1 MSDVSDY
8 EIGCRA
14 VLSSLRG
21 HKPEKILVSYLL
33 TQFSDFEAFDI
44 ADRVRSEFCFE
55 LYLQKLITS
64 LQLVEICR
72 RISESLL
79 PACQKIIDLDSGPL
93 KMCNVSSS
101 NRWSQ
106 EETLNLFA
114 CLKTENIHMLQHV
127 LGHRSPAQCRERV
140 RYVVFCLERRAVS
153 TDDLTS
159 PKCGEP
165 ATQTTPSTVAPH
177 NNAFLRVK
185 LMREKYNSRKQK
197 LMWQGKCLTLQR
209 KVRQLETKLNE
220 VELEAERA
228 QDESSNDDN
237 LADVTLQDQLL
248 SEMLFLSHKRDR
260 ERRYSEKLRDICQLL
275 MLTSPRTY
283 KLLHQFLPIP
293 SREALRYHYS
303 SSFSLIREMISDQ
316 NLIDS
321 QVGILSAEIPEN
333 SMITIGMD
341 AFSFRTFHD
350 TSTLKT
356 KTNSSFSDA
365 FLFMHAPL
373 DANLKTKVIHLQKK
387 GNGSFDSSVIEN
399 FKKIAEIYRARRL
412 KVMFMATDGDR
423 FLTSIHE
430 KFFDANVA
438 PSRDSFV
445 LLIGQIYEMLMNSD
459 EIMPIA
465 DPLHFAKNVRGKL
478 LDHDVVV
485 TNADNVDQL
494 VLCNA
499 TRLEKYLKLGP
510 ALTDSSQIGRMRD
523 KYVADIFTLK
533 NVCILLENSEVHS
546 AFLLLPYA
554 CVFTLLYA
562 VNISTMTR
570 LFLANLAY
578 TSFERLLTQAEEVV
592 KTHKAVSFR
601 HRSGVKGI
609 TFAEP
614 SYAKRMMHTCLAF
627 GIAIVFGPKNLR
639 LDAIGTHLLEN
650 TIGIARSVSNSTEY
664 ERILSAFANAQ
675 MRKEIAKKWQLTLY
689 VSRRVNDGGVKIDTM
704 SSTGVNHSDEWDC
717 RDIVS
722 LFLERCTGVSGDDTS
737 EWDKFCQ
744 DLSAFVQEIK
754 IQSLSSPSAVA
765 NALIVER
772 NRQYHAKQ

>member
-1 MSDVSDY
+1 
-8 EIGCRA
+8 
-14 VLSSLRG
+14 
-21 HKPEKILVSYLL
+21 
-33 TQFSDFEAFDI
+33 
-44 ADRVRSEFCFE
+44 
-55 LYLQKLITS
+55 
-64 LQLVEICR
+64 
-72 RISESLL
+72 
-79 PACQKIIDLDSGPL
+79 
-93 KMCNVSSS
+93 
-101 NRWSQ
+101 
-106 EETLNLFA
+106 
-114 CLKTENIHMLQHV
+114 MLQHV

-185 LMREKYNSRKQK
+185 LMREEYNSRKQK

-209 KVRQLETKLNE
+209 KIRQLETKLNE

-423 FLTSIHE
+423 F
-430 KFFDANVA
+430 
-438 PSRDSFV
+438 
-445 LLIGQIYEMLMNSD
+445 
-459 EIMPIA
+459 
-465 DPLHFAKNVRGKL
+465 
-478 LDHDVVV
+478 
-485 TNADNVDQL
+485 
-494 VLCNA
+494 
-499 TRLEKYLKLGP
+499 
-510 ALTDSSQIGRMRD
+510 
-523 KYVADIFTLK
+523 
-533 NVCILLENSEVHS
+533 
-546 AFLLLPYA
+546 
-554 CVFTLLYA
+554 
-562 VNISTMTR
+562 
-570 LFLANLAY
+570 
-578 TSFERLLTQAEEVV
+578 
-592 KTHKAVSFR
+592 
-601 HRSGVKGI
+601 
-609 TFAEP
+609 
-614 SYAKRMMHTCLAF
+614 
-627 GIAIVFGPKNLR
+627 
-639 LDAIGTHLLEN
+639 
-650 TIGIARSVSNSTEY
+650 
-664 ERILSAFANAQ
+664 
-675 MRKEIAKKWQLTLY
+675 
-689 VSRRVNDGGVKIDTM
+689 
-704 SSTGVNHSDEWDC
+704 
-717 RDIVS
+717 
-722 LFLERCTGVSGDDTS
+722 
-737 EWDKFCQ
+737 
-744 DLSAFVQEIK
+744 
-754 IQSLSSPSAVA
+754 
-765 NALIVER
+765 
-772 NRQYHAKQ
+772 